1 MMEQRPFQRGP
12 QTNLPIYEGQQDIN
26 AFLDSFERL
35 AERYAF
41 LDPFERLAERYAWSE
56 MEKINRRYE
65 SLKGKA
71 IWYVCSLPW
80 VLTIIYYYNYSNIY
94 ITHYLINN
102 YFKRFT

>member
-1 MMEQRPFQRGP
+1 MP
-12 QTNLPIYEGQQDIN
+12 
-26 AFLDSFERL
+26 
-35 AERYAF
+35 F

-65 SLKGKA
+65 SLTGKA

-80 VLTIIYYYNYSNIY
+80 VLTIIYYNYSNIY